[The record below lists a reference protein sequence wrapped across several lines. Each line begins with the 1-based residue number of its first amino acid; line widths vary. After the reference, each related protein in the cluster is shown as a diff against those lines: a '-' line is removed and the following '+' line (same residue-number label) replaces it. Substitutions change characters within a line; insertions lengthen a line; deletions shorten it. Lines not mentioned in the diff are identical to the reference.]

1 MIFQLSIFPTDKG
14 QAGVSADIAAVIDII
29 DRSGLPYKTNAM
41 STIIEGDWDEVM
53 AVINKARLKLEETYS
68 QLYIVISVDDR
79 EGAGNRLEGK
89 VESLE
94 AELGRKVK
102 K

>member
-14 QAGVSADIAAVIDII
+14 QAGVSAQVAQVIDII
-29 DRSGLPYKTNAM
+29 DSSGLPYKTNAM
-41 STIIEGDWDEVM
+41 STIIEGDWDKVM
-53 AVINKARLKLEETYS
+53 AVINKARLKLKES
-68 QLYIVISVDDR
+68 HSRLYIVISIDDR
-79 EGAGNRLEGK
+79 EGAGNRIEGK

-94 AELGRKVK
+94 IKLGREVK

>member
-1 MIFQLSIFPTDKG
+1 MIFQLTIFPTDKG
-14 QAGVSADIAAVIDII
+14 QAGVSTDIASVIDII
-29 DRSGLPYKTNAM
+29 DSSGLPYKTNAM
-41 STIIEGDWDEVM
+41 STIIEGNWDEVM
-53 AVINKARLKLEETYS
+53 ALINKARLKLKETCS
-68 QLYIVISVDDR
+68 RLYIVITVDDR

-94 AELGRKVK
+94 SKLGRKVK